1 MAVMSS
7 PVHRPFLFRA
17 TRTVAGAT
25 LRARALAAP
34 LLVAGLLA
42 APSLNAFSLP
52 AQAQD
57 AGSPPAELER
67 WESRHAIEVGGET
80 VEYDAVVGGIVLTDD
95 EGEAAAELYYT
106 AYFRTNGAPSA
117 GRPLV
122 FAYNGGPGSASFWLH
137 MGIMGPRRV
146 VTPEVG
152 PQGAP
157 PYPLEDNAY
166 TVLDLADIVM
176 VDPVGTGFSRTLGDT
191 PGADYWGIDEDA
203 RSLAQFVRRFLS
215 EHDRWNSPRYLLG
228 ESYGTTRSAVLARR
242 LQRANVDLN
251 GIVLVSSV
259 LQFNT
264 IQFAPGD
271 DLPYIVNL
279 PAYAVAANYLG
290 ALPGGRRDD
299 LEAFMA
305 EVETWALTEYA
316 TALLAAGALDPATR
330 ERVAARMRDYTGLS
344 LDFIEKSDLRVTAP
358 AFEAELLR
366 DQGQVVGRLDARFT
380 GPAGDV
386 LQTRPSHDPQST
398 AISSAY
404 TSAFNSYVRAEL
416 GYDGDR
422 EYVPSG
428 GVRDWNWGR
437 QGGGGAFVRGGG
449 APNVAPDLAEA
460 MKRNPRLEVLLIN
473 GIYDLA
479 TPYFAAVW
487 TMDRMGL
494 PPDLRDNIERA
505 DFAAG
510 HMMYVEESLLP
521 QWKEVLD
528 AFILRTSGGGAPPAT
543 D

>member
-1 MAVMSS
+1 MKQAWRV
-7 PVHRPFLFRA
+7 V
-17 TRTVAGAT
+17 
-25 LRARALAAP
+25 P
-34 LLVAGLLA
+34 LCGVLLLA
-42 APSLNAFSLP
+42 GSRAGTAQP
-52 AQAQD
+52 ASEM
-57 AGSPPAELER
+57 GPEPGWSR
-67 WESRHAIEVGGET
+67 WESSHSIVVGGET
-80 VEYDAVVGGIVLTDD
+80 VSYDALIASTVLADAQD
-95 EGEAAAELYYT
+95 EPAAELFYT
-106 AYFRTNGAPSA
+106 AYFRTNGAPSRD
-117 GRPLV
+117 RPLI

-166 TVLDLADIVM
+166 TVLDKADIVM
-176 VDPVGTGFSRTLGDT
+176 VDPIGTGFSRPLGDT
-191 PGADYWGIDEDA
+191 PGADFWGIDEDA

-228 ESYGTTRSAVLARR
+228 ESYGTTRSAVLARH
-242 LQRANVDLN
+242 LQRANIDLN

-279 PAYAVAANYLG
+279 PSYAVTARYLD
-290 ALPGGRRDD
+290 ALPDGQPEDM
-299 LEAFMA
+299 EAFMA
-305 EVETWALTEYA
+305 EVEEWSLTEYA
-316 TALLAAGALDPATR
+316 TALLAGTTLDSITR
-330 ERVAARMRDYTGLS
+330 ARVADRMHRYTGLS
-344 LDFIEKSDLRVTAP
+344 RDFVEKSDLRVTAP

-366 DQGQVVGRLDARFT
+366 DQGKVVGRLDSRFV

-386 LQTRPSHDPQST
+386 LGGRPSHDPQST

-437 QGGGGAFVRGGG
+437 AGGGGAFVRGGG
-449 APNVAPDLAEA
+449 TPNVAPDLAEA

-487 TMDRMGL
+487 TIDRMGL
-494 PPDLRDNIERA
+494 PPELRGNVHRA

-510 HMMYVEESLLP
+510 HMMYVDQSLLP
-521 QWKEVLD
+521 QWKETLD
-528 AFILRTSGGGAPPAT
+528 AFIDRTSSGTAPVSE
-543 D
+543 